1 MFTKCTYHFLC
12 FVQNAMMVSMVK
24 TVLSNAQAHA
34 QAATMSMESV
44 ILDVCPGG
52 KGLTAENVK

>member
-1 MFTKCTYHFLC
+1 MYISLLC
-12 FVQNAMMVSMVK
+12 FVQNAMMVFMAK
-24 TVLSNAQAHA
+24 TVLSNASAHA

-44 ILDVCPGG
+44 ILDVCLGG

>member
-1 MFTKCTYHFLC
+1 MYISLLC
-12 FVQNAMMVSMVK
+12 FVQNAMLVFMAK
-24 TVLSNAQAHA
+24 TVLPNASAHA